1 MGRDRDDNFE
11 LPALK
16 RRRKSLPLNRERF
29 GHASTEEA
37 SMCSRV
43 VPKNTEKND
52 CWALDF
58 ERPSALIST
67 TIYLIIYRHKQ
78 VCLALSCVSTMF
90 QAFNVKLSKKPIVG
104 CSCAGG
110 NYDWNPLVLWRVYV
124 IKRRAVQLLFIGCAL
139 RITARLSLQYKSY
152 CRVNN

>member
-1 MGRDRDDNFE
+1 MLRVSMERDRDDDFE

-16 RRRKSLPLNRERF
+16 RRRRSLSLNRERF

-37 SMCSRV
+37 SVCSRGV

-52 CWALDF
+52 RRALDF
-58 ERPSALIST
+58 ERPSASIST

-90 QAFNVKLSKKPIVG
+90 LAFNVFSR
-104 CSCAGG
+104 SCHE
-110 NYDWNPLVLWRVYV
+110 
-124 IKRRAVQLLFIGCAL
+124 KH
-139 RITARLSLQYKSY
+139 
-152 CRVNN
+152 